1 MHPSEPLIR
10 KMTLAD
16 LNDLYA
22 LLSDSEVMRF
32 IEPPFSKEQTAQ
44 FLMLLY
50 WLCDLPRLRRRQYG
64 NRMDS
69 QTRGLG
75 TRICEPAYKDAH

>member
-22 LLSDSEVMRF
+22 LLSDSEVMNKQRNSSWTLDSLK
-32 IEPPFSKEQTAQ
+32 ILWS
-44 FLMLLY
+44 MLLRTAAP
-50 WLCDLPRLRRRQYG
+50 LLA
-64 NRMDS
+64 M
-69 QTRGLG
+69 
-75 TRICEPAYKDAH
+75 